1 MKKYI
6 SHIVLFFAIVLAID
20 FGFGKACDYLNAHS
34 KGGATKQMYD
44 LCMKDYYDIL
54 IMGSS
59 RAHHHYVP
67 QIIEDSLGMSC
78 YNAGVDGNGIILM
91 TGIYRM
97 IIQRYRP
104 KLIIYDVE
112 QAFDLF
118 EYKADNNRTR
128 YLAAQ
133 KPFYNQP
140 GIGQIFKDVSK
151 EEYYKTYSGLCRYNS
166 AFIPLF
172 IDYLLVRPM
181 DVMGYSP
188 MSGKMETE
196 PEKKETKEIPVIDSL
211 KLQYMCEFIKD
222 VSEKDIPLMIV
233 VSPKYG
239 AVDSYDFEPIKELC
253 DAYHVPF
260 VDFYADQE
268 FMTHKEWFKEPMHL
282 NDEGARRFTD
292 RLVKEI
298 KLKYFI

>member
-6 SHIVLFFAIVLAID
+6 GYIVLLFAIVLAID
-20 FGFGKACDYLNAHS
+20 FGFGKVCDYLNAHA

-44 LCMKDYYDIL
+44 LCMKDQYDIL

-67 QIIEDSLGMSC
+67 QIMEDSLGMSC

-97 IIQRYRP
+97 ITQRYQP

-118 EYKADNNRTR
+118 LYKADNNCTR

-140 GIGQIFKDVSK
+140 GISQIFKDVSK
-151 EEYYKTYSGLCRYNS
+151 EEYYKAHSGLCRYNS
-166 AFIPLF
+166 VSIPLF
-172 IDYLLVRPM
+172 IDYLSFRPM
-181 DVMGYSP
+181 DSKGYSP
-188 MSGKMETE
+188 MNGKMEKE
-196 PEKKETKEIPVIDSL
+196 PEKRDTKGSPVIDSL
-211 KLQYMCEFIKD
+211 KLQYMYDFIKD
-222 VSEKDIPLMIV
+222 VSEKGIPLIIV

-239 AVDSYDFEPIKELC
+239 VVDSCDFEPIKELC

-260 VDFYADQE
+260 VDYYADQE

-282 NDEGARRFTD
+282 NDEGARRFTE
-292 RLVKEI
+292 RLVGEI
-298 KLKYFI
+298 IP

>member
-6 SHIVLFFAIVLAID
+6 GHIVLFFAIVLAID
-20 FGFGKACDYLNAHS
+20 FGFGKACDYLNAHA
-34 KGGATKQMYD
+34 KGGTTKQMYD
-44 LCMKDYYDIL
+44 LCMKDQYDIL

-97 IIQRYRP
+97 ITQRYQP
-104 KLIIYDVE
+104 KLIIYDIE

-118 EYKADNNRTR
+118 EYKADNNCTR

-133 KPFYNQP
+133 KPFYNQL

-166 AFIPLF
+166 ISIPLF
-172 IDYLLVRPM
+172 IDYLSFRPM
-181 DVMGYSP
+181 DAKGYGP
-188 MSGKMETE
+188 MSGKMEKE
-196 PEKKETKEIPVIDSL
+196 PEKKEANENPVIDSL
-211 KLQYMCEFIKD
+211 KLQYMSGFIKD
-222 VSEKDIPLMIV
+222 VSEKGIPLMIV

-239 AVDSYDFEPIKELC
+239 AVESQSFEPIKKIC
-253 DAYHVPF
+253 CTYHVPF
-260 VDFYADQE
+260 VDYYADQV

-282 NDEGARRFTD
+282 NDEGAHIFTNKIISII
-292 RLVKEI
+292 RNRCSI
-298 KLKYFI
+298 

>member
-6 SHIVLFFAIVLAID
+6 GYIVLFFAIVLAID
-20 FGFGKACDYLNAHS
+20 FGFGKVCDYLNAHA

-44 LCMKDYYDIL
+44 LCMKDQYDIL

-67 QIIEDSLGMSC
+67 QIMEDSLGMSC

-97 IIQRYRP
+97 ITQRYQP

-118 EYKADNNRTR
+118 LYKADNNCTR

-133 KPFYNQP
+133 KPFYSQP

-166 AFIPLF
+166 VSIPLF
-172 IDYLLVRPM
+172 IDYLSFRPM
-181 DVMGYSP
+181 DAKGYSP
-188 MSGKMETE
+188 ISGKMENE
-196 PEKKETKEIPVIDSL
+196 PEKKETKGSPVIDSL
-211 KLQYMCEFIKD
+211 KLQYMHDFIKD
-222 VSEKDIPLMIV
+222 VSEKGISLMIV

-239 AVDSYDFEPIKELC
+239 AVDSQSFEPIKKIC
-253 DAYHVPF
+253 CTYHVPF
-260 VDFYADQE
+260 VDYYADQE

-282 NDEGARRFTD
+282 NDFGAVSFTRKLID
-292 RLVKEI
+292 EI
-298 KLKYFI
+298 KTLRK